1 MSISFCRTRKSKS
14 NFILCRQEVYV
25 QRSQRSNPGNR
36 NEQDRYIHR
45 IQINI
50 DTRLSMCSLECQV
63 FKMIPMADMTL
74 RFLTTEQRYSST
86 VSLHELIYQQAPS
99 KNKPMKIRS
108 SLTNIPNN
116 TFETPNLDIKIQM
129 PRSGKRSGREARPPR
144 IFDRQN
150 IYRFLRQSHIHF

>member
-50 DTRLSMCSLECQV
+50 DTRLKSMCSLECQV

-129 PRSGKRSGREARPPR
+129 PRSENTIHKSSRSVATINQQRK
-144 IFDRQN
+144 
-150 IYRFLRQSHIHF
+150 